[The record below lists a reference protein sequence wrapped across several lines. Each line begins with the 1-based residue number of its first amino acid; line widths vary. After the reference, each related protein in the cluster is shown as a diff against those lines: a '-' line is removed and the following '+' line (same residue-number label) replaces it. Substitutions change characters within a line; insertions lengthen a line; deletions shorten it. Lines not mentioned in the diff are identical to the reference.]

1 MSAITIEKNH
11 VTKRKE
17 EVAAITAK
25 HSQKLFG
32 HSNATIKEV
41 RYEAIKRNLEAIFT
55 NS

>member
-1 MSAITIEKNH
+1 MSAITIEKDF
-11 VTKRKE
+11 TAIRRE
-17 EVAAITAK
+17 EVAQIVEK

-41 RYEAIKRNLEAIFT
+41 RYEAIRKNLENIFT